1 MPAAPKLQNPGP
13 SATTP
18 GGDGDG
24 DFTRL
29 HITPLDPELFPIIL
43 PPPLRA
49 TARNVSFHSIETF
62 PEKRYA
68 FLELP
73 AMEAEKLRK
82 KLHGS
87 VLKGTKMRIEKA
99 RPEKRTSTTEEDEK
113 PDKKRKKSAKDD
125 ATGEKKRKRDRD
137 VLEGAELKDRKVKR
151 GWTEPSE
158 HKQKKSK
165 RDKDEKAPEKK
176 KRTKSKY
183 TDSEELLFKTKV
195 PPNAT
200 ANLPDD
206 GTPKKKKKKGKARE
220 VTVHEFEKTTKFP
233 SFLKNSSGD
242 TDTKTTEFVDGKGWV
257 DDEGNVVETAKQ
269 KTRSAHKVKAVAAK
283 ADEEDEDEKE
293 DEDDTSS
300 SGSSSASSASD
311 EVSESEEDAV
321 SEPDEEAAEN
331 DSEQKNVPMG
341 KPSINIT
348 PVSATKLDSTRPASS
363 SSAKSL
369 TIKIPPPPP
378 QTPSA
383 EKLHP
388 LEALYKRRS
397 ITGTGGEPSSQEK
410 SFSFFGADN
419 DADEAP
425 SRMSVKIPMTPF
437 TKQDFDFR
445 TTRSAAPTP
454 DTAHPSRAHNFWASQ
469 SLEDDA
475 LGDMDQVD
483 EEDEEDEEGEEAQE
497 ATQGTQGTQGSSDF
511 QSWFWEN
518 RGELNRSWMK
528 RRKTTAKEKRHRE
541 NKARASKAV

>member
-1 MPAAPKLQNPGP
+1 MPAGPKAQNPGP
-13 SATTP
+13 SATAS
-18 GGDGDG
+18 GGDG

-43 PPPLRA
+43 PPGLRA

-73 AMEAEKLRK
+73 AMEAEKLKK

-99 RPEKRTSTTEEDEK
+99 RPEKRTSATEEEEK

-165 RDKDEKAPEKK
+165 RDKDEKTPEKK
-176 KRTKSKY
+176 RRTKSKY

-206 GTPKKKKKKGKARE
+206 ATPKKKKKKGKARE

-233 SFLKNSSGD
+233 SFLKTSSGD
-242 TDTKTTEFVDGKGWV
+242 ADTKAATEFVDGKGWV

-269 KTRSAHKVKAVAAK
+269 KTRSARKAKIVAAK
-283 ADEEDEDEKE
+283 ADEEEEEED
-293 DEDDTSS
+293 DDDTSS
-300 SGSSSASSASD
+300 SGSSSASSTSD
-311 EVSESEEDAV
+311 EGSESEEDAV
-321 SEPDEEAAEN
+321 QQPDVEAAEN
-331 DSEQKNVPMG
+331 DSGQKMVPMG
-341 KPSINIT
+341 KPNIT
-348 PVSATKLDSTRPASS
+348 PVSAAKLDSTRPASS

-369 TIKIPPPPP
+369 TIKIPPPPE
-378 QTPSA
+378 TPSA
-383 EKLHP
+383 GKLHP

-397 ITGTGGEPSSQEK
+397 VPGTAGEPSSQEK

-419 DADEAP
+419 DAEGAP

-437 TKQDFDFR
+437 TKQDFEVR
-445 TTRSAAPTP
+445 TLRSAAPTP
-454 DTAHPSRAHNFWASQ
+454 DTAHPSRAHSFWGSQ

-483 EEDEEDEEGEEAQE
+483 EEDEEDEEREEGEEAEEAPQE
-497 ATQGTQGTQGSSDF
+497 TQGTQGSNDF

-541 NKARASKAV
+541 NKVRASKAV